1 MNWRMYI
8 ISRTDCT
15 GGGHGYVHPRRLL
28 LGALVDVSGLLPQI
42 PRKRIVDLIRIV
54 G

>member
-8 ISRTDCT
+8 PSSTDST

-28 LGALVDVSGLLPQI
+28 FAALVDVSGLLPQI
-42 PRKRIVDLIRIV
+42 PSERIVDLIRIV
-54 G
+54 S